1 MKKKTFCTIKFKM
14 SLRDKFRIVSFKSD
28 LDKKMQ
34 FQTKQVNSKN
44 NDFEEEFFSFLI
56 SL

>member
-1 MKKKTFCTIKFKM
+1 MKKKTFCIIKFKK

-44 NDFEEEFFSFLI
+44 NDFEEEFFSFPI